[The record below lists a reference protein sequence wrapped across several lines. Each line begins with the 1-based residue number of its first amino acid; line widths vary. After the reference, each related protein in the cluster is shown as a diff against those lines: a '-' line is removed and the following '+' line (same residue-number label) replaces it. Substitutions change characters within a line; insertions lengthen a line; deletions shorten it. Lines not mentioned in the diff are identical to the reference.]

1 MTVTQAP
8 TPSPSAPR
16 RVRAVFL
23 DVGETI
29 IDETRVHHAWADW
42 LGVPRHTFS
51 AVLGGTI
58 ATGNDA
64 LAAFAQFRPGF
75 DLETERRRR
84 EAAGQAE
91 RFDAGD
97 LYPDALPC
105 LEALKAEGYLVGIA
119 GNQSARAT
127 RLLRAL
133 DLPADVVTTSAEW
146 GVDKPDP
153 AFFDKVA
160 AACGC
165 PADQIAYVGDR
176 VDNDVRPALA
186 AGMVAVHLRRG
197 PWGYLF
203 ASDPDAARAQLRIDS
218 LAELP
223 AGLRALGS
231 GS

>member
-1 MTVTQAP
+1 MTQAP
-8 TPSPSAPR
+8 VPSVPSR
-16 RVRAVFL
+16 SSRVRAVFL

-29 IDETRVHHAWADW
+29 IDETRMYHAWADW

-58 ATGNDA
+58 ATGHSH
-64 LAAFAQFRPGF
+64 LRAFEQFQPGF
-75 DLETERRRR
+75 DLDTEWRRR
-84 EAAGQAE
+84 EAAGQPE
-91 RFDAGD
+91 MFGPDD
-97 LYPDALPC
+97 LYPDARPC
-105 LEALKAEGYLVGIA
+105 LEALKADGYLVGIA

-127 RLLRAL
+127 GLLRAL

-153 AFFDKVA
+153 AFFDKVV

-165 PADQIAYVGDR
+165 PPGEIAYVGDR

-203 ASDPDAARAQLRIDS
+203 ADDPDAGRAHLRIDS

-223 AGLRALGS
+223 ACLRAFGQGS
-231 GS
+231 